1 MIREIEDL
9 CDFFFEI
16 SNEDRLSILYLLK
29 ESPMKLTNLAKKLD
43 ITNQECSRHLQRLTD
58 ANLINKNQ
66 EGDYEITSYGY
77 SSLILQKNQRF
88 LTDHHDYF
96 KDHSMK
102 TLPTKFLSRI
112 GELNDSQLNDDPL
125 IAVHDMEEIM
135 EQAEEYIYSI
145 VDQYPANIYQL
156 SEEAW
161 KRNVKIKTLQYKNW
175 EPPQQF
181 LDECDE
187 TSDAF
192 ENARRK
198 GLLVERTLNE
208 IPVILFGSEKAVVIY
223 FPKIDGD
230 FDYQGFTS
238 NEERSKK
245 WCVDLFEYYWTVS
258 TLKLSH

>member
-1 MIREIEDL
+1 MIRDIETL

-29 ESPMKLTNLAKKLD
+29 ETPMRLTNLAKKLS
-43 ITNQECSRHLQRLTD
+43 ITNQECSRHLQRLID
-58 ANLINKNQ
+58 ASLIDKNQ

-77 SSLILQKNQRF
+77 SSLILQRNQKF
-88 LTDHHDYF
+88 LTDHQDYF
-96 KDHSMK
+96 KDHSMRK
-102 TLPTKFLSRI
+102 LPTQFLSRI

-161 KRNVKIKTLQYKNW
+161 KRNVKIKTLQDKNW

-187 TSDAF
+187 TSDSF
-192 ENARRK
+192 DNARSK

-223 FPKIDGD
+223 FPQINGD

-238 NEERSKK
+238 KEDRSKK
-245 WCVDLFEYYWTVS
+245 WCIDLFEYYWNIS
-258 TLKLSH
+258 MRKLSH